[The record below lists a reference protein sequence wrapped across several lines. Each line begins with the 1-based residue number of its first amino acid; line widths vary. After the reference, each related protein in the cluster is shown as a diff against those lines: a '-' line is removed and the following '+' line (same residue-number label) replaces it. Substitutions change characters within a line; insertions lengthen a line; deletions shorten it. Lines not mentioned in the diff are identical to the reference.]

1 MKMDFLKKHGWWIA
15 IVVIIGGIVVSGM
28 NTIPTQDEQVKAAW
42 SEVQNQYQ
50 RRMDLIPNLV
60 NTVKGASNFEQSTL
74 VEVINARAAATK
86 VTISSDIINNPAAMK
101 QFEQVQGTLGSALS
115 HLMAVSE
122 NYPDLKSN
130 QQYQTLMSQLEGTEN
145 RIAIARR
152 DYIST
157 VQAYNITVR
166 TFPGMI
172 WAGFYHAGPK
182 AEFEA
187 TQGADQAPAVKF

>member
-1 MKMDFLKKHGWWIA
+1 MDFLKRHGWWIA
-15 IVVIIGGIVVSGM
+15 VLVIVSGIVINGM

-42 SEVQNQYQ
+42 SEVDNQYQ
-50 RRMDLIPNLV
+50 RRMDLVPNLV

-74 VEVINARAAATK
+74 VAVINARAAATK
-86 VTISSDIINNPAAMK
+86 VTISSDIINNPQAMK

-122 NYPDLKSN
+122 NYPALKSN

-145 RIAIARR
+145 RIAVARK

-157 VQAYNITVR
+157 VQTYNTTVR

-172 WAGFYHAGPK
+172 WAGFYHATPK
-182 AEFEA
+182 ATFEA
-187 TQGADQAPAVKF
+187 TQGAEQAPAVKF